1 MASEAMSAH
10 QGRVALWAKKIELY
24 EVEEAMV
31 QDPNIIS
38 FQLVMVMGQG
48 WYFAV
53 GAYIPRSD
61 LTTLE
66 QVKEA

>member
-1 MASEAMSAH
+1 MMASEAMSAH
-10 QGRVALWAKKIELY
+10 QGGVALCVKEIELY

-38 FQLVMVMGQG
+38 FQLVMGQG
-48 WYFAV
+48 RYFAV
-53 GAYIPRSD
+53 GAYIPPSD